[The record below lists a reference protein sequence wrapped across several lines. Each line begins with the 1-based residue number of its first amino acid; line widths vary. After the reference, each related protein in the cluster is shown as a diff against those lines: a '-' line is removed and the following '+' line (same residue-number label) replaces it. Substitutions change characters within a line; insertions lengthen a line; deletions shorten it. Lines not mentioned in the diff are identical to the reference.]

1 MNFRL
6 LRLFGYF
13 GIVAPILGLT
23 LVLLAISTAPWFSW
37 TGNALSDLGV
47 HGFTAVIFNS
57 GLKITAIIMS
67 LFSLGIYELTKGDR
81 IGTLGFVLNL
91 AGAGFL
97 FGLAAFPETAGPIH
111 YQFSV
116 AFFVT
121 LPISLLVLALYMKR
135 SGMGYLSLFTAAAGT
150 TALLVWTRRWEAVS
164 IPEFLS
170 ALTVGLWSIVLGA
183 RMTRMR
189 ARNVED
195 EENAQRAKFLR
206 QKPQ

>member
-1 MNFRL
+1 MNVRL
-6 LRLFGYF
+6 VRLFGYF
-13 GIVAPILGLT
+13 GVVAPVLGLT
-23 LVLLAISTAPWFSW
+23 MVLLAISTAPWFSW

-47 HGFTAVIFNS
+47 HGFTALIFNS
-57 GLKITAIIMS
+57 GLQMTAIIMS

-97 FGLAAFPETAGPIH
+97 LGIAAFPETAGPIH

-135 SGMGYLSLFTAAAGT
+135 NGMGRLSLFTAAAGAA
-150 TALLVWTRRWEAVS
+150 ALLVWTPRWEAVA

-170 ALTVGLWSIVLGA
+170 ALAVGLWSIVLGA
-183 RMTRMR
+183 RMIRMR
-189 ARNVED
+189 ARNGEG
-195 EENAQRAKFLR
+195 EGNAERAKLLR